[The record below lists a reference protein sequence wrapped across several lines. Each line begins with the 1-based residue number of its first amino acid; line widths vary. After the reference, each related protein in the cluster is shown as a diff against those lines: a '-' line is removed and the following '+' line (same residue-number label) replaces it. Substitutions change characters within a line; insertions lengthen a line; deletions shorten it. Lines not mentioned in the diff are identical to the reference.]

1 MNKLYQPV
9 NRSEVKTEPFF
20 DGICDPSCTSLNPK
34 AFCCVSGHHF
44 PIGLIVENHEEKSSF
59 FLVMTIV
66 LVPAGCQGFFLH

>member
-1 MNKLYQPV
+1 MYKPV

-20 DGICDPSCTSLNPK
+20 DRICDPSCTSLNPK

-44 PIGLIVENHEEKSSF
+44 PVGLIVENHEEKSSF